1 MEPPIELRDAVDSE
15 LSEMGYEDEKFAF
28 TAFSRYE
35 GEAFQGRVIR
45 HPQIRK
51 GHVRLRL
58 CTPNGLTEWVVSR
71 KEKDVYRKARNLKW
85 GSPVNLP

>member
-1 MEPPIELRDAVDSE
+1 MNFGMQLTRSFR
-15 LSEMGYEDEKFAF
+15 EMGYEDEKFAF

-58 CTPNGLTEWVVSR
+58 CTLM
-71 KEKDVYRKARNLKW
+71 D
-85 GSPVNLP
+85 